1 MPKIVENCLTDHIG
15 AILARRVADPVMPEY
30 HVTCVAMD
38 INRSGIVVAT
48 AHFVRVGRIL
58 VHPLLPTQLIAVVI
72 EAPIVALLIHQ
83 VEHTLVNAP
92 AQPRREVSLT
102 RSPTCPKVAKVSVSG
117 RKQGKTHGHIIV
129 DPPPGGT

>member
-1 MPKIVENCLTDHIG
+1 M
-15 AILARRVADPVMPEY
+15 LAEWPTLWCQNTTSPASPW
-30 HVTCVAMD
+30 T
-38 INRSGIVVAT
+38 STGVVAT

-102 RSPTCPKVAKVSVSG
+102 RSLTCPKVAKVSASG